1 MAVKE
6 ARSRH
11 LNVLKASNK
20 PNASFLVAKAENLC
34 WTTFWTKCLS
44 FWAMRTKRSAR
55 SQCYLLL
62 AQCKLSF
69 RTNELKNLNFSERD
83 PEIVKKVADPLY
95 NLLQHHSKQSI
106 YIQKRAIVTCSRIYP
121 QTLLWTNQRRNDRE
135 AEKYWK
141 MFEILK
147 VRILGMIQSPNEG

>member
-20 PNASFLVAKAENLC
+20 QNASFLVAKAESLC

-69 RTNELKNLNFSERD
+69 RTNELKFLILVNVILKLLKKLLILYTICSNIIPNSQFISKSVPLLLVLASTHKLSYGQINDEM
-83 PEIVKKVADPLY
+83 IVKRKSIGKC
-95 NLLQHHSKQSI
+95 SKS
-106 YIQKRAIVTCSRIYP
+106 
-121 QTLLWTNQRRNDRE
+121 
-135 AEKYWK
+135 
-141 MFEILK
+141 
-147 VRILGMIQSPNEG
+147 